1 MVTAVLMGARLSL
14 TLLNRPAAIMKKGT
28 RKMIRT
34 RKICKL
40 YDTGAGSVE
49 ALSDISLDISAGE
62 FVAITGASGSGKT
75 TLMNIL
81 GCLDNA
87 TAGEYFLDGEEV
99 SKFGTRQ
106 QAAVRNRKI
115 AFIFQGFNLLPAL
128 TAVENAALPL
138 IYRGVGRHEAIERAE
153 NALSQVGLSMRSLHK
168 PFELSGGQ
176 QQRVA
181 VARAIAADAP
191 VILADEPCGSLDSRS
206 GGRIMELLHDENKR
220 GKTVILITHDNNAA
234 ATAERRIEIA
244 DGKIV

>member
-1 MVTAVLMGARLSL
+1 MATAVWTDELLL
-14 TLLNRPAAIMKKGT
+14 QTLLNRPVVTT
-28 RKMIRT
+28 RKGAITMIKT

-40 YDTGAGSVE
+40 YETAAGSVA
-49 ALSDISLDISAGE
+49 ALSDISLNISAGE

-81 GCLDNA
+81 GCLDSA
-87 TAGEYFLDGEEV
+87 TSGEYFLDGEEV
-99 SKFGTRQ
+99 SRFGSTR

-115 AFIFQGFNLLPAL
+115 AFIFQGFNLLSSL

-138 IYRGVGRHEAIERAE
+138 IYRGVSRREALERAE
-153 NALSQVGLSMRSLHK
+153 KALSQVGLSMRSTHK
-168 PFELSGGQ
+168 PSELSGGQ

-181 VARAIAADAP
+181 IARAIAADAP

-206 GGRIMELLHDENKR
+206 STRIMNLLHEENSR

-234 ATAERRIEIA
+234 STAERQIEIS